1 MISCQFVFAGMKTN
15 VYEQELTS
23 GKFLYQSDLP
33 TLTSLTV
40 CFWLKL
46 INNGNGYYPII
57 FSVATPGWWYLSYPH
72 FDKSTL
78 CLLEMLPSDVFIG
91 GEVSI
96 IKTRVQRDEFKS
108 GYLEKRLSVITYI
121 YLYID
126 CWICLNVPI
135 RRYSGTVSY
144 CTALPKIMLPH

>member
-1 MISCQFVFAGMKTN
+1 MKTN

-23 GKFLYQSDLP
+23 RKFLYQSDLP

-57 FSVATPGWWYLSYPH
+57 FSVATPGWWHLSYPH

-78 CLLEMLPSDVFIG
+78 CLLEMLPSDVYIG
-91 GEVSI
+91 EEVSI
-96 IKTRVQRDEFKS
+96 IKTRVQWDEFKG
-108 GYLEKRLSVITYI
+108 GYLETRLGWWHLSYPHFDKYTLPLLKVLPNDVYMRGITDTRVLWDSEHI
-121 YLYID
+121 QSCILF
-126 CWICLNVPI
+126 
-135 RRYSGTVSY
+135 
-144 CTALPKIMLPH
+144 